1 MRIFI
6 LILFLINIFYNFRL
20 KKKNIVS
27 LKRERPILF
36 VIFIFSL
43 VLFFLTYKF
52 SHSSWDYILALT
64 SIVLIYS
71 FAFSPGIREDGLNIF
86 MGTSSIIKFAPF
98 SEIKNIDIDTFR
110 DGKIILNID
119 VFSDTYKETFDSKNR
134 ETIENLLKNF
144 K

>member
-1 MRIFI
+1 M
-6 LILFLINIFYNFRL
+6 
-20 KKKNIVS
+20 
-27 LKRERPILF
+27 KREKPTLF

-43 VLFFLTYKF
+43 ILFFLNYKF
-52 SHSSWDYILALT
+52 SHSSWDYLLALT

-71 FAFSPGIREDGLNIF
+71 FAFSPGIREDGLNVF
-86 MGTSSIIKFAPF
+86 MGTSSIIKFAPY
-98 SEIKNIDIDTFR
+98 SEIKNIDIDTSR

-134 ETIENLLKNF
+134 ETIENLLKKF

>member
-27 LKRERPILF
+27 VKREKPILF

-43 VLFFLTYKF
+43 ILFFLTYKF
-52 SHSSWDYILALT
+52 SHSSWYYLLALT

-98 SEIKNIDIDTFR
+98 SEFKNIDIDTFR